1 MTSPSPKNL
10 KTKSVVIDTN
20 EDSSPEISSMN
31 AKEENP
37 PTQRISP
44 IPKPIQIKET
54 PDLTEAQEITRN
66 SSKKSFPLSAKAET
80 QHKPPQVPLISL

>member
-1 MTSPSPKNL
+1 
-10 KTKSVVIDTN
+10 
-20 EDSSPEISSMN
+20 MN